1 MLRLRLTCDVDSAG
15 MREVRVQF
23 EALLIAPLLKPL
35 TGSMGATGEY
45 EADLFAR
52 EIAVHLEPQP

>member
-1 MLRLRLTCDVDSAG
+1 MDFEG
-15 MREVRVQF
+15 MRAVRVQF
-23 EALLIAPLLKPL
+23 EALLLAPLLEPL

-52 EIAVHLEPQP
+52 EIAARLEPER

>member
-1 MLRLRLTCDVDSAG
+1 MGDVRVVDNAG

-23 EALLIAPLLKPL
+23 EALLIAPLLEPL
-35 TGSMGATGEY
+35 AGSIGATGEY

-52 EIAVHLEPQP
+52 EIAARLEPER